1 MGRAWRWRGESY
13 KDFKRGQGQG
23 VVLCRHCRS
32 REGARILM
40 VADWWTAVPRASFAP
55 RFWLWPVFLFTF
67 RL

>member
-40 VADWWTAVPRASFAP
+40 VADWWTQGKFCPQVLALA
-55 RFWLWPVFLFTF
+55 RFPLYI
-67 RL
+67 